1 MEKILDAK
9 IWDTKFLRILIPVV
23 IGFLVINAIKKVFKK
38 RAQVQKN
45 LHERYLAQL
54 MELVVIIVCL
64 IDIAGVIDETDDLT
78 TMLIRGSALIVA
90 ILGFA
95 AQTAISD
102 IICGFLISIFKPFE
116 IGDRIIVEGQ
126 DPGIVEDITLRHTVL
141 KIYDDLRIILPN
153 SQLNTKTL
161 INTSYKNKERR
172 GVHLQ
177 FSVSYDTDIQK
188 AIDVIRDCVAES
200 PYTLM
205 VENNGII
212 EGSGPVYFLKFA
224 DSALILDTTIFINRN
239 TSSYIATTD
248 INLRVNNA
256 FKENGIEIPYNYL
269 NVIQFEGEKAVVQ
282 ADDNPDK
289 AKKKKTAP
297 SKRHYRTNTVRLL
310 DNCSNIKEAVDVADI
325 FSKKQRLEPAAKM
338 QLELL
343 TEETIGI
350 ISSIVEGANTSFW
363 IEGSGL
369 KYRIHV
375 SFSAKLD
382 SAEYKKLINL
392 SSSGKNEAA
401 KGFTAR
407 IWDIMIRG
415 LNDAQNSDNDKNN
428 SDTGTGYNWS
438 LSEADEINEEEI
450 SESILG
456 AIADDIK
463 VSVTKDRV
471 NFMVIKSLQSP

>member
-23 IGFLVINAIKKVFKK
+23 IGFLIIYSIKKVFKK

-126 DPGIVEDITLRHTVL
+126 DPGIVEDITLRHTIL

-153 SQLNTKTL
+153 SQLNAKTL
-161 INTSYKNKERR
+161 INTSYKNKKRR

-188 AIDVIRDCVAES
+188 AIDIIRDCVAES

-212 EGSGPVYFLKFA
+212 EDSGPVYFLKFA

-282 ADDNPDK
+282 VDDNPDK
-289 AKKKKTAP
+289 TIKKKTSP

-310 DNCSNIKEAVDVADI
+310 DNCSNITEAVEVADL

-392 SSSGKNEAA
+392 SSSGKNEAS

-415 LNDAQNSDNDKNN
+415 LNDTQNSDNDKNN
-428 SDTGTGYNWS
+428 NDTGTGYNWS

-471 NFMVIKSLQSP
+471 DFMVIKSLQSP